1 MKQEKS
7 SFGRGAQNKR
17 LNNLILSQKIVEIP
31 FPEFKE
37 ENKYL
42 AVSNDANIE
51 MCYKIWNDNLELLD
65 KKWDYIFYLES
76 GIKIHS
82 DISPMLNIMTENKTK
97 QKNKKH
103 TKQDT

>member
-37 ENKYL
+37 ENKLKIECCVWDQRIEIAKANYFSFRPSFQIAIKEITKTRQLL
-42 AVSNDANIE
+42 A
-51 MCYKIWNDNLELLD
+51 
-65 KKWDYIFYLES
+65 S
-76 GIKIHS
+76 GGLRK
-82 DISPMLNIMTENKTK
+82 
-97 QKNKKH
+97 
-103 TKQDT
+103 